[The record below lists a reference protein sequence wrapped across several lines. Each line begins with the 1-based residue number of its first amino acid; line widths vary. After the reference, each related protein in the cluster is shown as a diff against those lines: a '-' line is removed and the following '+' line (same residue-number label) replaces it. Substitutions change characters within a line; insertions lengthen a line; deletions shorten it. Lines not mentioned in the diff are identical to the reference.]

1 MAPSKTFGE
10 KIADILVDDGLL
22 TRAQVDE
29 LVERQKKEGTRLLKI
44 ITEKNLVGD
53 QDLAVCMGRV
63 LNTPPVNLSRISI
76 PAELVELVP
85 RDVAMNHKVL
95 PVSRLG
101 NKLFLAMADPLNV
114 LALDDIR
121 RLTKLEVTPLIAPEK
136 AIIEKFGHLSS
147 VGGGSMEDL
156 IQDVENSENSDDAE
170 SLELAKVSTDEV
182 NLDSLAVSSG
192 EAPVIKLA
200 NLILVQA
207 IKDRASDV
215 HIEPFEKQVRLRYRI
230 DGVLVDA
237 TPPPKSMQIPLI
249 SRIKIMSNLDIAERR
264 LPQDGR
270 MRVKMGGRDVDL
282 RVSVMPTVH
291 GEKCVLRVLDRSN
304 LSASLD
310 KLGLDD
316 DTFRRFKVAVDAPHG
331 LLLVTGPTGSGKTT
345 TLYSALNELNSP
357 EFNIITVEDPV
368 EFQIMGINQVPV
380 RKEIGLS
387 FANALRSILRQDPD
401 IVMIGEIRDKE
412 TAEIAVE
419 AALTGHQVL
428 STMHCN
434 DAPGAITRMDDM
446 GIAPFLISSSVILSC
461 AQRLVRRVCSVCKE
475 PMKYPKKMYED
486 LGIDPSFFDGVA
498 LQKGRGCERCK
509 NSGYAGRC
517 AIIEVMTITDDI
529 RKLVIQRA
537 SSMDIGKLA
546 INQGMA
552 TLRDVAL
559 NKVREGI
566 TTLEQVLLNTSG
578 H

>member
-1 MAPSKTFGE
+1 
-10 KIADILVDDGLL
+10 
-22 TRAQVDE
+22 
-29 LVERQKKEGTRLLKI
+29 
-44 ITEKNLVGD
+44 
-53 QDLAVCMGRV
+53 
-63 LNTPPVNLSRISI
+63 
-76 PAELVELVP
+76 
-85 RDVAMNHKVL
+85 
-95 PVSRLG
+95 
-101 NKLFLAMADPLNV
+101 
-114 LALDDIR
+114 
-121 RLTKLEVTPLIAPEK
+121 
-136 AIIEKFGHLSS
+136 
-147 VGGGSMEDL
+147 
-156 IQDVENSENSDDAE
+156 
-170 SLELAKVSTDEV
+170 
-182 NLDSLAVSSG
+182 
-192 EAPVIKLA
+192 
-200 NLILVQA
+200 
-207 IKDRASDV
+207 
-215 HIEPFEKQVRLRYRI
+215 
-230 DGVLVDA
+230 
-237 TPPPKSMQIPLI
+237 
-249 SRIKIMSNLDIAERR
+249 
-264 LPQDGR
+264 

-316 DTFRRFKVAVDAPHG
+316 DTFTRFKAAVDAPHG

-345 TLYSALNELNSP
+345 TLYSALNELNNP

-401 IVMIGEIRDKE
+401 IVMIGEIRDME

-475 PMKYPKKMYED
+475 PMKYPDKMFKD

-517 AIIEVMTITDDI
+517 AIIEVMTMTDEI
-529 RKLVIQRA
+529 RKLVRPDPRRPSSRPRSPHHLRRHRCRVRGNATRRLRRHQGRA
-537 SSMDIGKLA
+537 AS
-546 INQGMA
+546 
-552 TLRDVAL
+552 
-559 NKVREGI
+559 
-566 TTLEQVLLNTSG
+566 
-578 H
+578 